1 MDVARG
7 NGEAIQ
13 DVDRDALH
21 ILPLAMIPI
30 ETPGLKRTRI
40 IKNSRLEGVV
50 ELYEGKG
57 TGSGQVQVKAL
68 DLTFRDISEDDL
80 TILGKLAT
88 LPTYDVYSLRILLRE
103 HDIPIKDH
111 GYLQLSKR
119 KQGELEGL
127 MKKFTRPLITH
138 VYGDNSEIRSYVDAV
153 AMFRHP
159 DVTKARENLQK
170 IAGKLGIKLHEVPRF
185 LEDYGDIF
193 MSVSYY
199 QDCLSQ
205 IDPALEEFQRSVK
218 DIRANRQLQDDR
230 SRLNACIRIGAT
242 FDKLRTLMAS
252 RFATFN
258 SGSKAMWT
266 NVDSASFQRFR
277 TLVQHSH
284 VAIGGILCALNV
296 KMGAWQ
302 QKFPGRDGGGVMN
315 RADFLITEMQQGM
328 DEVVQL
334 SRPKGPPAAVA

>member
-1 MDVARG
+1 MEAVQG
-7 NGEAIQ
+7 NGEAIR
-13 DVDRDALH
+13 DADRDSLH

-50 ELYEGKG
+50 EIYEGKG
-57 TGSGQVQVKAL
+57 TGSGQVKVKAL
-68 DLTFRDISEDDL
+68 DLTFRDIADGDL
-80 TILGKLAT
+80 EILGKLAT
-88 LPTYDVYSLRILLRE
+88 RPTYDVYSLRILLRE

-111 GYLQLSKR
+111 SYLQLSRR
-119 KQGELEGL
+119 KQRELEDL

-138 VYGDNSEIRSYVDAV
+138 IYGDNAEIRSYVDAV

-159 DVTKARENLQK
+159 DVAKARENLQL
-170 IAGKLGIKLHEVPRF
+170 IAGKLGIKLHEVPKF

-199 QDCLSQ
+199 EDCLSQ
-205 IDPALEEFQRSVK
+205 IDPALQEFQRSVK
-218 DIRANRQLQDDR
+218 DIRTNRQLQDDR

-242 FDKLRTLMAS
+242 FDKLRNLMAA

-258 SGSKAMWT
+258 RGSKAMWT
-266 NVDSASFQRFR
+266 DIDGASFQRFR
-277 TLVQHSH
+277 ALVQHSH

-296 KMGAWQ
+296 KMGAWA
-302 QKFPGRDGGGVMN
+302 QKFPARDGGGVMN

-328 DEVVQL
+328 EEVVRL
-334 SRPKGPPAAVA
+334 GRSGAAVAAE